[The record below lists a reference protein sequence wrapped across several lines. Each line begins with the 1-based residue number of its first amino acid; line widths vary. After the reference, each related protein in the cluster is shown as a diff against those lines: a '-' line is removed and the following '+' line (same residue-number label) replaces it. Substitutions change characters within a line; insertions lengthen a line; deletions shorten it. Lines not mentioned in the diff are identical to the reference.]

1 MMQTVD
7 VQPSPEVLVP
17 ASLILKSCDEARQLL
32 RSFPA
37 LGLEDVP
44 VAQASG
50 RVMGTVF
57 LAPHDLPEFPRA
69 TMDGYAVRGADVQDA
84 SETNSRAL
92 RVMGTVPMGG
102 GYHGPVLDAGQA
114 VGISTGGMMPAG
126 ADAVVMVEYTQPDG
140 PDGIR
145 VSRATAAGV
154 NVIQRGEDI
163 RQGELLLAAGQRLR
177 PDHVGLLAGFGVE
190 RVPVYRQPRVAVLS
204 TGNELVPTGVTPQPG
219 QVRDVNTHVLAGQA
233 EAAGA
238 IATRAGIARDDE
250 EELRRRVTELLADH
264 DALFLS
270 GGSSVGV
277 RDLTQ
282 VVVGSLGGP
291 GILFHGVAVR
301 PGKPTLVARIG
312 DKPVIGMP
320 GNPVSSHV
328 IFDVFM
334 RELLWQLGGETER
347 EPWPSRRRARLTR
360 AWTPPAGK
368 EDYVRVRLH
377 SRSDGEWAEPLL
389 GGSSAW
395 STVVRAHGLLRL
407 PVGCPPLAV
416 GAEVEVYLY

>member
-1 MMQTVD
+1 VSH
-7 VQPSPEVLVP
+7 P
-17 ASLILKSCDEARQLL
+17 LILKSCDEARQLL
-32 RSFPA
+32 KSFPV
-37 LGLEDVP
+37 LGLEEIP
-44 VAQASG
+44 LEQAAG
-50 RVMGTVF
+50 RVLG
-57 LAPHDLPEFPRA
+57 APFVAPYDLPEFARA
-69 TMDGYAVRGADVQDA
+69 TMDGYAVRSSDVQ
-84 SETNSRAL
+84 
-92 RVMGTVPMGG
+92 VMSQTKPGPLQVVGTVLMGG
-102 GYHGPVLDAGQA
+102 AYAGPPLAAGQA
-114 VGISTGGMMPAG
+114 VGISTGGMLPQG
-126 ADAVVMVEYTQPDG
+126 ADAVVMVEYTRPDG
-140 PDGIR
+140 ADGIV
-145 VSRATAAGV
+145 VSRAAAPFT

-177 PDHVGLLAGFGVE
+177 PDQVGLLAGFGIE
-190 RVPVYRQPRVAVLS
+190 RVCVHRRPRVAVLS
-204 TGNELVPTGVTPQPG
+204 TGNELVPAGARPGPG
-219 QVRDVNTHVLAGQA
+219 QIRDVNTHVMAGQV
-233 EAAGA
+233 EAAGGL
-238 IATRAGIARDDE
+238 ATRGGIARDDE
-250 EELRRRVTELLADH
+250 EELGQRVRELLADH

-334 RELLWQLGGETER
+334 RELLWRLGGELER

-360 AWTPPAGK
+360 PWSPPAGK

-377 SRSDGEWAEPLL
+377 VRDDGPWAEPLL

-395 STVVRAHGLLRL
+395 STVVKAHGLLRL
-407 PVGCPPLAV
+407 PVGCPPLAT
-416 GAEVEVYLY
+416 GDEVEVYLY